1 MRLSL
6 LLRPSWLGLTAL
18 VFTFAVA
25 AFLLLSP
32 WQFGRNDER
41 QTQNDALQRSLSAEP
56 RPLAEAFPDGA
67 APDEQSQWTLVSI
80 TGTYLPDH
88 DVVARLRSI
97 DGKAAFEVL
106 TPMRTTSG
114 ENVLINRGYVRPDEH
129 MDVPGYLAP
138 PSGQVTVTARARID
152 ESAAGAKPPFSDNS
166 TGGTLQTYRINA
178 PMLAAATDVDLRP
191 GYFQLVDRQPGGL
204 ATLPLPRTESG
215 PFLSY
220 ALQWI
225 AFGIMA
231 LGGWL
236 YFTLRELRPGGV
248 LHERGAR
255 KSVAQ
260 QLAEDELAHR

>member
-1 MRLSL
+1 MRLNL

-18 VFTFAVA
+18 VFTFAIA

-41 QTQNDALQRSLSAEP
+41 QTQNEALQRSLTTEP

-67 APDEQSQWTLVSI
+67 APDERSQWTLVTI
-80 TGTYLPDH
+80 TGSYLPDH

-97 DGKAAFEVL
+97 DGNAAFEVL

-114 ENVLINRGYVRPDEH
+114 ATVLVNRGYVRPDQH
-129 MDVPGYLAP
+129 MDVPDYPAP
-138 PSGQVTVTARARID
+138 PAGQVTITARARID
-152 ESAAGAKPPFSDNS
+152 ESATDAKKPFSD
-166 TGGTLQTYRINA
+166 GALQTYRINSA
-178 PMLAAATDVDLRP
+178 MLATATGLDLRP
-191 GYFQLVDRQPGGL
+191 GYFQLVDNQPGGL
-204 ATLPLPRTESG
+204 STLPLPRTESG

-236 YFTLRELRPGGV
+236 YFTLRELKPGGV
-248 LHERGAR
+248 LHERGGR

-260 QLAEDELAHR
+260 QLAEDELADSHPSR